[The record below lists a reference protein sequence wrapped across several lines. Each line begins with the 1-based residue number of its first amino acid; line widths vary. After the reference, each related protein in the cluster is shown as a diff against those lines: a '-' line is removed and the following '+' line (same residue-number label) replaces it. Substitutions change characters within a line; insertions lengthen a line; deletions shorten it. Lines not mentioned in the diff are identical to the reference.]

1 MASSKLADCPTPVAT
16 QPRIAVLMEQHY
28 DHDEWLAFQDFFP
41 ANGYVVEA
49 VSHLWGQPELTFF
62 ANAVDGVVPG
72 SCTVRL
78 EVDQLD
84 PRTYA
89 AVLVIGGYAS
99 DRLRYEVTPSP
110 GGDCQSPAARFLA
123 GAMAY
128 PGTIV
133 GTLCHGVWLL
143 TACRSLLQGRRL
155 TCASNVLRDVEH
167 AGGHVV
173 FESGQLAP
181 VVMDADLV
189 TASHPDHLHSFL
201 RAVLASLKSPDQ
213 KAGTALTGQ

>member
-1 MASSKLADCPTPVAT
+1 MMSPTQDHRLSHPIAT
-16 QPRIAVLMEQHY
+16 QARIAVLMEQHY

-41 ANGYVVEA
+41 AHGYVVDA

-62 ANAVDGVVPG
+62 ANAVDGLVPS

-78 EVDQLD
+78 DVEQLD
-84 PRTYA
+84 PRNYD
-89 AVLVIGGYAS
+89 AVLVIGGYAA
-99 DRLRYEVTPSP
+99 DRLRYEVCPIP
-110 GGDCQSPAARFLA
+110 GGECQSPAARFLA
-123 GAMAY
+123 GAMAH

-155 TCASNVLRDVEH
+155 TCASNVLRDVEN
-167 AGGHVV
+167 AGGEVV

-181 VVMDADLV
+181 LVIDADLV
-189 TASHPDHLHSFL
+189 TASHPDHLDAFL
-201 RAVLASLKSPDQ
+201 RAVLSCLLSSAHNSGSD
-213 KAGTALTGQ
+213 

>member
-1 MASSKLADCPTPVAT
+1 MAINNPPQSPTPSSA
-16 QPRIAVLMEQHY
+16 QPRVAVLIEQHF
-28 DHDEWLAFQDFFP
+28 DHDEWLAFQEFFP
-41 ANGYVVEA
+41 ANGYVVDA
-49 VSHLWGQPELTFF
+49 VSHLWGQPELTFY

-72 SCTVRL
+72 CCTVRL
-78 EVDQLD
+78 EVEQLD
-84 PRTYA
+84 PSNYD
-89 AVLVIGGYAS
+89 AVLVIGGYAA

-123 GAMAY
+123 VAMAD
-128 PGTIV
+128 PGIIV

-173 FESGQLAP
+173 FESGQLAS
-181 VVMDADLV
+181 VVIDSNLV
-189 TASHPDHLHSFL
+189 TASHPDHLDPFL
-201 RAVLASLKSPDQ
+201 KAVLSCLRRFDTNS
-213 KAGTALTGQ
+213 GNWSTH

>member
-1 MASSKLADCPTPVAT
+1 
-16 QPRIAVLMEQHY
+16 VLIEQHF
-28 DHDEWLAFQDFFP
+28 DHDEWLAFQEFFP
-41 ANGYVVEA
+41 ANGYLVDA
-49 VSHLWGQPELTFF
+49 VSHLWGQQELTFY
-62 ANAVDGVVPG
+62 ANAVDGVVPS

-78 EVDQLD
+78 DVDQLD
-84 PRTYA
+84 PCSYD
-89 AVLVIGGYAS
+89 AVLVIGGYAA
-99 DRLRYEVTPSP
+99 DRLRYEMAPIP

-123 GAMAY
+123 GAMAD

-173 FESGQLAP
+173 FESGQLAS
-181 VVMDADLV
+181 VVIDFDLV
-189 TASHPDHLHSFL
+189 TASHPDHLEPFL
-201 RAVLASLKSPDQ
+201 KAVLSCLKGSDTNS
-213 KAGTALTGQ
+213 GN